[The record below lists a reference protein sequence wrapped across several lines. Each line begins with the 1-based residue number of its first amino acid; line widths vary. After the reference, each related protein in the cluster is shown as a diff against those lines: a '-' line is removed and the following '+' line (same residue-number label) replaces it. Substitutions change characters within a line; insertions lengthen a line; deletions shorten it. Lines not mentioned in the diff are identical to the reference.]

1 MIFVPRMIK
10 TVLLLSIL
18 LAHSVCSA
26 QTSIYKHL
34 GGRGEIIYSDH
45 YLKGSE
51 QAELPELTVLPASQ
65 RLSRASPSIAQ
76 MEANESLQAY
86 EAEQIATHQPRVIQ
100 SAKAE
105 KVMQLNE
112 VSSNHIDEVELSPEE
127 RLQLII
133 DDMELYD
140 DDIDR
145 LELELYKIGA
155 DY

>member
-1 MIFVPRMIK
+1 MMK

-18 LAHSVCSA
+18 LAHSVCPA

-65 RLSRASPSIAQ
+65 RLSKASPSIAK
-76 MEANESLQAY
+76 MEANESLQAE

>member
-1 MIFVPRMIK
+1 MIK

-18 LAHSVCSA
+18 LAHGVCSA

-34 GGRGEIIYSDH
+34 GGKGEIIYSDH

-65 RLSRASPSIAQ
+65 RLSKASPSIAK

-86 EAEQIATHQPRVIQ
+86 EAEEAEQIATHQPRVIQ

>member
-1 MIFVPRMIK
+1 MIK

-65 RLSRASPSIAQ
+65 RLSKASPSIAK